1 MTISEEARHQLYLQL
16 ESAIGR
22 AEANTLMEHLPPVG
36 WADVATKRDLD
47 QLGENIEHLRQNMD
61 LRLDQLGETVELKL
75 VAVQVDLH
83 RELAEVR
90 LDFEHALRTLTW
102 QLALAM
108 FTLVSIVFVAAA
120 VTRL

>member
-1 MTISEEARHQLYLQL
+1 MYDKDDQ
-16 ESAIGR
+16 

-47 QLGENIEHLRQNMD
+47 QLGENIDHLKEHVD
-61 LRLDQLGETVELKL
+61 LKL
-75 VAVQVDLH
+75 VAVQADLK

-90 LDFEHALRTLTW
+90 LDVEHSLRTQTW

-108 FTLVSIVFVAAA
+108 LTLVSIVFAAAA